1 MKSEILLLKNYAT
14 AMSNDYDDYKRGKTL
29 RDTLNLAVDG
39 HSDSE
44 NRTWSKEFYTLQ

>member
-1 MKSEILLLKNYAT
+1 
-14 AMSNDYDDYKRGKTL
+14 MSNDYDDHERGKML

-44 NRTWSKEFYTLQ
+44 NRTCSKEFQQNSTHYNEQ

>member
-1 MKSEILLLKNYAT
+1 MQSEILLLKNYAT
-14 AMSNDYDDYKRGKTL
+14 AMSNDYDVHERGKML

-44 NRTWSKEFYTLQ
+44 NGTCSKEF

>member
-1 MKSEILLLKNYAT
+1 
-14 AMSNDYDDYKRGKTL
+14 MSNDYDDYKRGKTL

-44 NRTWSKEFYTLQ
+44 NRTCSKEFYTLQ